1 MKRIH
6 AAVIEQNENGSL
18 VPDCPP
24 QIYSLHPQLHNHA
37 DIRPIVAGHR
47 SMSAFFRRFREKT
60 DIRFVD
66 TVFGDGATAFP
77 SLKLNEHGSYDV
89 LAYLGIP

>member
-1 MKRIH
+1 
-6 AAVIEQNENGSL
+6 
-18 VPDCPP
+18 
-24 QIYSLHPQLHNHA
+24 
-37 DIRPIVAGHR
+37 
-47 SMSAFFRRFREKT
+47 MSAFFQRFREKT

-89 LAYLGIP
+89 LAYIGIP